1 MGDIPVIPT
10 PPDFPPTTYA
20 DQTQPPP
27 VITVDTAELE
37 RPTQDFAF
45 PQSTLDQLYRWSYW
59 FNKDHLAPA
68 ATAHQHAGK
77 AVGKAIDGVTAGQ
90 VFVGTLNATVAAIA
104 GTVLSGLDAIRKTL
118 DPAFGILAVSVLSE
132 LLGTD
137 FSAEDL
143 PTGTDVSDH
152 IARAQDIGAKLTT
165 QLETEFISGTSVTPA
180 GGRDAANKFTGF
192 AINFSVA
199 NGILAVIGAMV
210 PELHLDE
217 IREVGEG
224 VAQNIGLGRLVR
236 GALRPL
242 VQVLVTQP
250 YTWYLNQKY
259 HATQFKEG
267 DLVNTFAG
275 TAMSHDTIFNAMDL
289 LGYSTDKINELITLH
304 QKRLTLREID
314 TAKRY
319 TYLSGDALTKQ
330 LNRLGYA
337 PADGTLALQA
347 VEASSADAW
356 VTKFVDALLKDF
368 VAGHIPQAE
377 LQQVLDSLPLGDNE
391 KGIIMQL
398 ATYSA
403 AQHIGKPHHLPAGEM
418 VFAFENGLI
427 DLGELTTFY
436 ESLGYTDD
444 MVSIAT
450 QVALLKTKKL
460 EDAAK
465 AKAARQAAAAAKAAA
480 KANPPATPATPASGA
495 ASS

>member
-10 PPDFPPTTYA
+10 PPDFPPTTFA
-20 DQTQPPP
+20 DQTPPPP
-27 VITVDTAELE
+27 VIETDTSELE

-59 FNKDHLAPA
+59 FNKDHLAPSS
-68 ATAHQHAGK
+68 TAHEHAGK
-77 AVGKAIDGVTAGQ
+77 AVGTAINGVTAGQ
-90 VFVGTLNATVAAIA
+90 VFVATLNATVAAIA
-104 GTVLSGLDAIRKTL
+104 GSVLSGLDAVRKTL
-118 DPAFGILAVSVLSE
+118 DPAFGILAVSVLGE

-137 FSAEDL
+137 FSPEDL

-152 IARAQDIGAKLTT
+152 IARAEVIGSKLTT
-165 QLETEFISGTSVTPA
+165 QLETEFIEGTTVTPQS
-180 GGRDAANKFTGF
+180 GHDAANKFAGF

-199 NGILAVIGAMV
+199 NGILAVIGGMV
-210 PELHLDE
+210 PDLHLDE
-217 IREVGEG
+217 IREIGEG

-242 VQVLVTQP
+242 IQVLVTQP

-267 DLVNTFAG
+267 DLINPFTSSV
-275 TAMSHDTIFNAMDL
+275 MPHDTVFNAMDL
-289 LGYSTDKINELITLH
+289 LGYSVDKINALITLH
-304 QKRLTLREID
+304 QKKLSLADID
-314 TAKRY
+314 AAKRY
-319 TYLSGDALTKQ
+319 GFLTNDQVNTKVGA
-330 LNRLGYA
+330 LGYVGN
-337 PADGTLALQA
+337 DGTLAVQV
-347 VEASSADAW
+347 VENARADAW
-356 VTKFVDALLKDF
+356 ITKFVDAVLKDF

-377 LQQVLDSLPLGDNE
+377 LQQVLTSLPLGDFERNV
-391 KGIIMQL
+391 ILQL

-436 ESLGYTDD
+436 QSLGYTDD
-444 MVSIAT
+444 MVTIAT
-450 QVALLKTKKL
+450 QVALLKTKQL
-460 EDAAK
+460 EDKAAAK
-465 AKAARQAAAAAKAAA
+465 KARQAAAAAKAAA
-480 KANPPATPATPASGA
+480 KANPPATPSTPTSGT